1 MEVDEVLN
9 QFGHTLSELIK
20 EVRKDQTPNRQ
31 YNKDIDPDYQ
41 VFLPPLIPLV
51 RSGNQHLTISAGA
64 LRYPDT
70 SFSEQISRC
79 LPDQSKGGPG
89 AVYNHCL
96 YFVTHTCIS
105 QTQIASWS
113 DDQDQDQNRSQSPI
127 TSFGSDHKHEDISNS
142 GSGKDSNGDDK
153 EGSDD
158 GDTDSKMVYSCQL
171 RSHHYISSID
181 SSDASLLKPG
191 PSMSQVID
199 IEDSSE
205 DEDNV
210 QQRRQT
216 VASSEPGTPPALA
229 NDDNKMSN
237 MFSSMA
243 TVSNDPTILVNP
255 YELKSFTF

>member
-70 SFSEQISRC
+70 SFI
-79 LPDQSKGGPG
+79 
-89 AVYNHCL
+89 
-96 YFVTHTCIS
+96 THTCIS

-127 TSFGSDHKHEDISNS
+127 TSFGSDHEHEDISNS
-142 GSGKDSNGDDK
+142 GSGEDSNGDDK

-158 GDTDSKMVYSCQL
+158 GDMDSKMVYSHQL

-181 SSDASLLKPG
+181 SSDALLLKPG

-199 IEDSSE
+199 IENSSE
-205 DEDNV
+205 DEDNIQ
-210 QQRRQT
+210 QQRRT
-216 VASSEPGTPPALA
+216 VASSEPGTPQHWPMMTT
-229 NDDNKMSN
+229 K
-237 MFSSMA
+237 
-243 TVSNDPTILVNP
+243 
-255 YELKSFTF
+255 